1 MFNRFFSE
9 LGRTILFLKLVLETL
24 IYRPCTRHE
33 VYEQIWRI
41 SVQSVLTTGMAGFF
55 VGAIMAVQFSM
66 QVKEFGAMGFL
77 GGLATSGT
85 VREVGPLLIAFM
97 LSGKIGAFTAA
108 ELGTMRV
115 TEQIDAIRC
124 LGADAIREIVL
135 PRFLGI
141 ILASFFL
148 LASGL
153 LMSVLG
159 GIAVGALFADIN
171 YQEYL
176 RHIPTIVSSFSI
188 FSGLAKCFVFAVVL
202 ATICTYRGFNAS
214 GGAKGVGLGVVNTAV
229 TTMICIVVADWM
241 TSFFSE
247 VTLRLFFEG

>member
-1 MFNRFFSE
+1 
-9 LGRTILFLKLVLETL
+9 
-24 IYRPCTRHE
+24 
-33 VYEQIWRI
+33 
-41 SVQSVLTTGMAGFF
+41 
-55 VGAIMAVQFSM
+55 
-66 QVKEFGAMGFL
+66 
-77 GGLATSGT
+77 
-85 VREVGPLLIAFM
+85 M

-115 TEQIDAIRC
+115 TEQLDAIRC

-159 GIAVGALFADIN
+159 GIAVSALLADIN

-176 RHIPTIVSSFSI
+176 RHIPTIVSVFSI

-247 VTLRLFFEG
+247 VALRLFFEG